1 MVFDWEHAGPV
12 NSIAMDDQYIVA
24 GGSDKKVIVRNRTS
38 GEVVFDW
45 EHAGT
50 VNSIAMDDQ
59 YIVAGG
65 YKKVIVQGFRYPLN
79 PTKVNYRWIEKNEGY
94 FSRFIKFKFEDDA
107 NRLLYRSE
115 TLLKD
120 GKGRTTTFFMSYCND
135 V

>member
-1 MVFDWEHAGPV
+1 MGHAGSV

-24 GGSDKKVIVRNRTS
+24 GGDDNKVIVRNRTS

-45 EHAGT
+45 EHANC

-65 YKKVIVQGFRYPLN
+65 SDEKVIVRGCRYPVNL
-79 PTKVNYRWIEKNEGY
+79 TEVNYQWIKENKGY
-94 FSRFIKFKFEDDA
+94 LSRIIKFKFEDDA

-115 TLLKD
+115 TLSKD
-120 GKGRTTTFFMSYCND
+120 DKGIKTTFLH
-135 V
+135 